1 MRISQQKSPPGKNKM
16 QYSSNGYI
24 VRTSQPAAELRTSK
38 KVITIDSRD
47 RDPTKFLFGQGG
59 LGVSSA
65 PANYAPASDAG
76 DYVVYLPRAYE
87 NVVSIRLRSAIIQ
100 APSVDSG
107 FTASDLYILLGLE
120 GLNRMDETATGANR
134 AGFIDSA
141 FAKIPLYT
149 NTGGAATTTTIFY
162 NDASYEENITRYT
175 PPVRLDRLHVTFRR
189 HPASIANPGTV
200 NPVTTNQNAPI
211 RFGTAE
217 NSLTFEIEYLEN
229 AFNDFSSFQ
238 TRLDNVNY
246 VR

>member
-1 MRISQQKSPPGKNKM
+1 M

-24 VRTSQPAAELRTSK
+24 VRTSQPVPELRTTK

-47 RDPTKFLFGQGG
+47 RDVTKFLYGQGG
-59 LGVSSA
+59 LGVTGST
-65 PANYAPASDAG
+65 PYAPGSDAG

-107 FTASDLYILLGLE
+107 FTASDLYLLLGLE

-134 AGFIDSA
+134 AGFADSA
-141 FAKIPLYT
+141 FAKIPIYT
-149 NTGGAATTTTIFY
+149 NTSSGGAATTTTIFY

-189 HPASIANPGTV
+189 HPATVPGDLTATPPNT

-211 RFGTAE
+211 RFGTA
-217 NSLTFEIEYLEN
+217 NNTLTFEIEYLEN

>member
-1 MRISQQKSPPGKNKM
+1 M

-24 VRTSQPAAELRTSK
+24 VRQSQPAAELRTSK

-47 RDPTKFLFGQGG
+47 RDPTKFLYGQGG
-59 LGVSSA
+59 LGVSSV
-65 PANYAPASDAG
+65 PADYAPASDAG
-76 DYVVYLPRAYE
+76 DYVVYLPRPYE

-107 FTASDLYILLGLE
+107 FTASDLYLLLGLE
-120 GLNRMDETATGANR
+120 GLNRIDETATGANR

-149 NTGGAATTTTIFY
+149 NTSTGGAATTTTIFY

-189 HPASIANPGTV
+189 HPASVTNATSV
-200 NPVTTNQNAPI
+200 NPVTTNLNAPI

-238 TRLDNVNY
+238 TRLDNINY

>member
-1 MRISQQKSPPGKNKM
+1 M

-24 VRTSQPAAELRTSK
+24 VRQSQPAAELRTSK

-47 RDPTKFLFGQGG
+47 RDVTKFLYGQGG
-59 LGVSSA
+59 LGITTG
-65 PANYAPASDAG
+65 PTNYAPASDAG

-134 AGFIDSA
+134 AGFVDSA

-149 NTGGAATTTTIFY
+149 NTTTGGGATTTTIFY

-189 HPASIANPGTV
+189 HPATIVNPGTL
-200 NPVTTNQNAPI
+200 NPMEANQNAPI
-211 RFGTAE
+211 RFGTAQ
-217 NSLTFEIEYLEN
+217 NTLTFEIEYLEN